1 MRTEVVRARRGD
13 VGFGLCC
20 HRVSCCYHS
29 RLHPIPVCRTPHIRL
44 SASSRLETRISS
56 PSQTSP
62 PGRLTRATESCVK
75 KPALSSDRAEA
86 ARDTEIRLLPCDR
99 AAPALAPRFSV
110 CVGRVPVP
118 PRSRS
123 EELPLP
129 WWLRSVPLSGGLPVP
144 PEAAVTGQL
153 CVLWT
158 RGRPRAG
165 TRSELSLLVG
175 SV

>member
-62 PGRLTRATESCVK
+62 PGRLTRASESCVK

-110 CVGRVPVP
+110 CVSVVCLCLLGLA
-118 PRSRS
+118 PRSCLSPGGFGRS
-123 EELPLP
+123 LCQEDSLSRLKPP
-129 WWLRSVPLSGGLPVP
+129 SPASSVCCGRGVGLEPGPGQSCLS
-144 PEAAVTGQL
+144 
-153 CVLWT
+153 
-158 RGRPRAG
+158 
-165 TRSELSLLVG
+165 
-175 SV
+175 